1 MHVEFKHRQDCLC
14 SCLCAFAEVL
24 LMCVCRLQP
33 IFEAAAKKGNNS
45 VNRIQFLNT
54 TAVVTVTMWHIRQQ
68 GGCVSSLMTKSESSR
83 DPKKIRTGSK
93 AQLDLGSVS
102 GKVTDGPCG
111 PRLWHGCNLQNAP
124 SGGYKDV
131 KELSDLW
138 LDCWSV

>member
-102 GKVTDGPCG
+102 GNRRSVRAQTVAWMQPAKCTQ
-111 PRLWHGCNLQNAP
+111 WWLQRCQRAQ
-124 SGGYKDV
+124 
-131 KELSDLW
+131 
-138 LDCWSV
+138 